1 MILIEKLIKKN
12 NLTLKNFV
20 FIGLLSLIF
29 NSNSYSQSIQLSL
42 DNFDSNYST
51 KTLVSNFNELD
62 KNNSFNPF
70 SPSEE
75 IDNSN
80 NLENNFDLV
89 SFTFSDGFL
98 GSMPK
103 NNPHLPQSILTF
115 STLGISSVTITQ
127 NSNNGEFGG
136 SGNGNNVDYDVEVT
150 FNLNTGSSFTL
161 DATFSWREP
170 SSGNIAI
177 IGLEFKNNVNQS
189 FTYGSSTYTI
199 DGGTQE
205 NSTSLGLKIPGS
217 SISFSDGDNRS
228 GANNPIGILD
238 WLNAQTSNTGPVAVA
253 DTATVA
259 EDASLTSID
268 VITNDTDVDGDALT
282 LTAVTTA
289 GSGTVAI
296 NGVSVDY
303 TPAANFNGEEV
314 ITYTVSDGT
323 LTDEGTLTIT
333 VTAVNDAPTIT
344 GTPSTSVD
352 EDQAYSFT
360 PTGADV
366 DAGTTLTYSITGTP
380 SWASFDTSTGALTG
394 TPDNDDVGT
403 DSDIVITV
411 SDGDAGRHSISSF
424 SITVAN
430 VNDAPDHYSEPPS
443 TSEDEDQAYS
453 PILPTGAA

>member
-259 EDASLTSID
+259 EDASLTSTN
-268 VITNDTDVDGDALT
+268 VITNDTDVDGDTLT
-282 LTAVTTA
+282 LNR
-289 GSGTVAI
+289 STVLQ
-296 NGVSVDY
+296 
-303 TPAANFNGEEV
+303 EQE
-314 ITYTVSDGT
+314 
-323 LTDEGTLTIT
+323 
-333 VTAVNDAPTIT
+333 
-344 GTPSTSVD
+344 
-352 EDQAYSFT
+352 Q
-360 PTGADV
+360 
-366 DAGTTLTYSITGTP
+366 
-380 SWASFDTSTGALTG
+380 
-394 TPDNDDVGT
+394 
-403 DSDIVITV
+403 
-411 SDGDAGRHSISSF
+411 
-424 SITVAN
+424 
-430 VNDAPDHYSEPPS
+430 
-443 TSEDEDQAYS
+443 
-453 PILPTGAA
+453 